1 MSLKDLLS
9 PFFVWQRAFEKPYTT
24 IRPTLDRPGAP
35 AYRGFHIN
43 ITESCVGCGSCHEI
57 CQNQAIDMVAVDEYI
72 DRNGDSGLRPRFDYG
87 RCCWCG
93 LCVDICTAASLRMS
107 NEYSWITEDPT
118 EFHFTAGVD
127 STPWQDNELGYRR
140 AEGYHLY
147 PPKRIEME
155 MLSPDESVK
164 SFDEVALGYSEQ
176 QAKLEAD
183 RCVECGICV
192 ATCPAHMDVPDYIH
206 SIRDGDYEK
215 GLQLMYRT
223 NPFPAT
229 CGRICTR
236 KCESVC
242 PVGILGEPVAIR
254 WLKRFIVD
262 QVDKKDYKRILDEQI
277 ENSDFKVA
285 IIGGGPGGLSAAYY
299 LRQQGHTVTVFEEH
313 EKCGGM
319 LRYGVPSYRLPDE
332 ELDKDIDHI
341 ISIGVEI
348 KYNTRIGKDIKFET
362 LLEDYDAVFMS
373 TGLSVPSSMR
383 IHGEEHKRVLS
394 GLQVLADV
402 ASGRDPGIGKKV
414 AVIGGGNVAMDAAR
428 VSRRLG
434 ADVTILYRRRIS
446 EMPADEE
453 EIHESQEEGCT
464 LIQKAIPV
472 EILNVDS
479 SKANNPE
486 QVSIKWGEAEM
497 VDDPK
502 GGRPRPVLQE
512 DRMHTETY
520 DCIIS
525 AIGQGSNLDYLSKEL
540 QDQLAI
546 EWGRFTPVEY
556 QHTTLEKVF
565 VGGDFANR
573 TADAISAIEDGHH
586 AARGIN
592 RFLNPDLYIEA
603 ERQNQKQQVK
613 QDEYR

>member
-24 IRPTLDRPGAP
+24 IRPTMDRPGAP

-43 ITESCVGCGSCHEI
+43 ITDSCVGCGSCQTI
-57 CQNQAIDMVAVDEYI
+57 CQNNAIDMVSAEEYKN
-72 DRNGDSGLRPRFDYG
+72 RPVDSGLRPRFDYG

-107 NEYSWITEDPT
+107 NEYAWISDGPED
-118 EFHFTAGVD
+118 FHFTPGID
-127 STPWQDNELGYRR
+127 EKPWQQNEHGYRR

-147 PPKRIEME
+147 PPKRIEMP
-155 MLSPDESVK
+155 MLPAQESIK
-164 SFDEVALGYSEQ
+164 SFDEVTLGYSEA
-176 QAKLEAD
+176 QAKKEAD

-223 NPFPAT
+223 NPFPST

-236 KCESVC
+236 RCESVC

-262 QVDKKDYKRILDEQI
+262 QVDKKDYARILDQQI
-277 ENSDFKVA
+277 SDNGFKVA
-285 IIGGGPGGLSAAYY
+285 IIGAGPSGMSAAYY
-299 LRQQGHTVTVFEEH
+299 LRRQGYAVMVYEAQAAA
-313 EKCGGM
+313 GGM
-319 LRYGVPSYRLPDE
+319 LRYGVPGYRLSDDD
-332 ELDKDIDHI
+332 LDKDIDYI
-341 ISIGVEI
+341 VSLGVDI
-348 KYNTRIGKDIKFET
+348 KYDTRIGKDIAFEK
-362 LLEDYDAVFMS
+362 LLQDYDALFLS

-383 IHGEEHKRVLS
+383 IHGEEHPRVLS

-402 ASGRDPGIGKKV
+402 ANGRDPGIGNKV
-414 AVIGGGNVAMDAAR
+414 AVIGGGNVAMDTAR

-434 ADVTILYRRRIS
+434 ADVNILYRRRIS
-446 EMPADEE
+446 DMPADPE
-453 EIHESQEEGCT
+453 EIHESQAEGCR
-464 LIQKAIPV
+464 IVAQAIPV
-472 EILNVDS
+472 EIIDAD
-479 SKANNPE
+479 KAE
-486 QVSIKWGEAEM
+486 QVIIKWGEAEM

-512 DRMHTETY
+512 DRMHTDSY

-525 AIGQGSNLDYLSKEL
+525 AIGQGSNLDYLPLDIQE
-540 QDQLAI
+540 QLAI
-546 EWGRFTPVEY
+546 EWGKFSPGEY
-556 QHTTLEKVF
+556 QNTSLKKVF

-592 RFLNPDLYIEA
+592 RFLNPDDFLITDTKVDTE
-603 ERQNQKQQVK
+603 N
-613 QDEYR
+613 

>member
-9 PFFVWQRAFEKPYTT
+9 PFYVWQRAFEKPYTT
-24 IRPTLDRPGAP
+24 LRPTMDRPGAP

-43 ITESCVGCGSCHEI
+43 ITDTCVGCGSCHTI
-57 CQNQAIDMVAVDEYI
+57 CQNNAIDMVSVDKYVGRE
-72 DRNGDSGLRPRFDYG
+72 GDSGLRPRFDYG

-107 NEYSWITEDPT
+107 NEYAWISEDPNT
-118 EFHFTAGVD
+118 FHFTAGID
-127 STPWQDNELGYRR
+127 DKPWQDNELGYRR

-155 MLSPDESVK
+155 MLPAEKSTQ
-164 SFDEVALGYSEQ
+164 SFDEVVKGYDEV

-236 KCESVC
+236 RCESVC

-262 QVDKKDYKRILDEQI
+262 QVDKKDYTRILNDQI
-277 ENSDFKVA
+277 AENSGFKIA
-285 IIGGGPGGLSAAYY
+285 IIGAGPGGMSAAYY
-299 LRQQGHTVTVFEEH
+299 LRKQGHAVTVFEAQETA
-313 EKCGGM
+313 GGM
-319 LRYGVPSYRLPDE
+319 LRYGVPSYRLPDDD
-332 ELDKDIDHI
+332 LNKDIDYI
-341 ISIGVEI
+341 VSLGVKV
-348 KYNTRIGKDIKFET
+348 KYNTKIGKDIPFEK
-362 LLEDYDAVFMS
+362 LLKDYDAIFMS
-373 TGLSVPSSMR
+373 TGLSVPSNLR
-383 IHGEEHKRVLS
+383 IQGEDHPRVLS

-402 ASGRDPGIGKKV
+402 ARGRDPGIGKKV

-428 VSRRLG
+428 VSRRYG
-434 ADVTILYRRRIS
+434 ADVSILYRRRIT

-453 EIHESQEEGCT
+453 EIHESQEEKCHLVT
-464 LIQKAIPV
+464 QAIPV
-472 EILNVDS
+472 EIMNAENSD
-479 SKANNPE
+479 
-486 QVSIKWGEAEM
+486 QVSIRWGEAEM
-497 VDDPK
+497 VDDPR

-525 AIGQGSNLDYLSKEL
+525 AIGQGSNLDYLSKDMQE
-540 QDQLAI
+540 QLAV
-546 EWGRFTPVEY
+546 EWGKFKPVEY

-565 VGGDFANR
+565 VGGDFANG

-586 AARGIN
+586 AARGID
-592 RFLNPDLYIEA
+592 RFLNPEKYINA
-603 ERQNQKQQVK
+603 ELITQEN
-613 QDEYR
+613 

>member
-9 PFFVWQRAFEKPYTT
+9 PFYVWQRAFEKPYTS

-43 ITESCVGCGSCHEI
+43 ITETCVGCGSCHEI
-57 CQNQAIDMVAVDEYI
+57 CQNHAIDMVAVDEYVG
-72 DRNGDSGLRPRFDYG
+72 REGDSGLRPRFDYG

-107 NEYSWITEDPT
+107 NEYAWISVDPDA
-118 EFHFTAGVD
+118 FHFTAGVD
-127 STPWQDNELGYRR
+127 EKPWQDNALGYHR

-147 PPKRIEME
+147 PPKRIKME
-155 MLSPDESVK
+155 MLPPEESVK
-164 SFDEVALGYSEQ
+164 SFDEVTLGYTEE
-176 QAKLEAD
+176 QAKKEAD

-192 ATCPAHMDVPDYIH
+192 ASCPAHMDVPDYIH

-262 QVDKKDYKRILDEQI
+262 QIDKKDYQRILNEQI
-277 ENSDFKVA
+277 GESDFKVA
-285 IIGGGPGGLSAAYY
+285 IIGAGPGGLSAAYY
-299 LRQQGHTVTVFEEH
+299 LRQQGHAVTVFETQDSA
-313 EKCGGM
+313 GGM
-319 LRYGVPSYRLPDE
+319 LRYGVPSYRLPDDD
-332 ELDKDIDHI
+332 LNKDIDHI
-341 ISIGVEI
+341 VSIGVDI
-348 KYNTRIGKDIKFET
+348 KYNTQIGKDIMFET
-362 LLEDYDAVFMS
+362 LLEDYDAVFIS

-383 IHGEEHKRVLS
+383 IQGENHPRVLS

-402 ASGRDPGIGKKV
+402 AYGRDPGIGKKV

-434 ADVTILYRRRIS
+434 AEVTILYRRRITD
-446 EMPADEE
+446 MPADEE
-453 EIHESQEEGCT
+453 EIFESQEEDVT
-464 LIQKAIPV
+464 IVQKAIPV
-472 EILNVDS
+472 EILNADDP
-479 SKANNPE
+479 N
-486 QVSIKWGEAEM
+486 QVCIKWGEAEM

-512 DRMHTETY
+512 DRMHSETF

-525 AIGQGSNLDYLSKEL
+525 AIGQGSNLDYLSKEM
-540 QDQLAI
+540 QEKLAI
-546 EWGRFTPVEY
+546 EWGKFKPVEY

-565 VGGDFANR
+565 VGGDFANG

-592 RFLNPDLYIEA
+592 RFLNPNFYIAA
-603 ERQNQKQQVK
+603 EQQTN
-613 QDEYR
+613 

>member
-1 MSLKDLLS
+1 MNLRDLLS
-9 PFFVWQRAFEKPYTT
+9 PFFVWQRAFEKPYTS
-24 IRPTLDRPGAP
+24 IRPTIDRPGAP

-43 ITESCVGCGSCHEI
+43 VSEECVGCGSCHSI
-57 CQNQAIDMVAVDEYI
+57 CQNHAIDMVPVAEFEG
-72 DRNGDSGLRPRFDYG
+72 RTGDSGLRPRFDYG

-107 NEYSWITEDPT
+107 NEYAWITEDPD

-127 STPWQDNELGYRR
+127 DKPWQNNEHGYRR

-147 PPKRIEME
+147 PPKRIEMD
-155 MLSPDESVK
+155 MLSPDESVQ
-164 SFDEVALGYSEQ
+164 SFEEVARGYSEA

-236 KCESVC
+236 RCESVC

-262 QVDKKDYKRILDEQI
+262 QVDAHDYPRILNDQI
-277 ENSDFKVA
+277 TESGHRIA
-285 IIGGGPGGLSAAYY
+285 IIGAGPGGLSAAYY
-299 LRQQGHTVTVFEEH
+299 LRKKGHAVTVFEAE
-313 EKCGGM
+313 ETAGGM
-319 LRYGVPSYRLPDE
+319 LRYGVPSYRLPDAD
-332 ELDKDIDHI
+332 LDKDINYI
-341 ISIGVEI
+341 VSLGVDI
-348 KYNTRIGKDIKFET
+348 QYNTRIGKDIAFEK
-362 LLEDYDAVFMS
+362 LLQDYAAVFLS
-373 TGLSVPSSMR
+373 TGLSVPSNMR
-383 IHGEEHKRVLS
+383 IHGEDHARVLS

-402 ASGRDPGIGKKV
+402 ASGRDPGIGRQV

-434 ADVTILYRRRIS
+434 AKVTILYRRRIAD
-446 EMPADEE
+446 MPADAE
-453 EIHESQEEGCT
+453 EIHESQEEGCN
-464 LIQKAIPV
+464 IVPQAIPV
-472 EILNVDS
+472 EIIAAD
-479 SKANNPE
+479 NPQ

-497 VDDPK
+497 VQDPK

-512 DRMHTETY
+512 DRMHTDSY

-525 AIGQGSNLDYLSKEL
+525 AIGQGSDLDFLSKEN
-540 QDQLAI
+540 QQQLAI
-546 EWGRFTPVEY
+546 EWGKFTPGEY
-556 QHTTLEKVF
+556 QHTALQKVF
-565 VGGDFANR
+565 VGGDVANR

-586 AARGIN
+586 AARGIE
-592 RFLNPDLYIEA
+592 RFLNPDKFTATQSDNTGDLT
-603 ERQNQKQQVK
+603 
-613 QDEYR
+613 